1 MRMADM
7 DLVRRLVAADQGLA
21 IVSTTREDGTVQAS
35 LVNAGVTPHP
45 VDGSAVVGFV
55 ARGDAL
61 KLRHLRRRPYANVVF
76 RAGWEWVAVEGTT
89 TLIGPDDPLPG
100 FDAADLPA
108 LLRTIFVAAGGTHDD
123 WDEYDR
129 VMAAE
134 GRTAVLVT
142 PDRITS
148 NA

>member
-1 MRMADM
+1 MADL

-21 IVSTTREDGTVQAS
+21 IVCTTRKDGTVQAS
-35 LVNAGVTPHP
+35 LVNAGVTTDP
-45 VDGSAVVGFV
+45 VDGRAVVALV

-89 TLIGPDDPLPG
+89 TLIGPDDPRPG
-100 FDAADLPA
+100 FDAAELPA
-108 LLRTIFVAAGGTHDD
+108 LLRTIFTAAGGTHDD

-129 VMAAE
+129 VMATE
-134 GRTAVLVT
+134 RRTAVLVT
-142 PDRITS
+142 PDRISS

>member
-1 MRMADM
+1 MADIE
-7 DLVRRLVAADQGLA
+7 LVRRLVAADQGLA
-21 IVSTTREDGTVQAS
+21 VVSTTRRDGTIQSS
-35 LVNAGVTPHP
+35 LVNAGVSPHP
-45 VDGSAVVGFV
+45 VDGHDVVAFV

-61 KLRHLRRRPYANVVF
+61 KLRHLRRRPYANVVL
-76 RAGWEWVAVEGTT
+76 RAGWEWVAVEGST
-89 TLIGPDDPLPG
+89 TLVGPDDALEG
-100 FDAADLPA
+100 FDAAALPG
-108 LLRTIFVAAGGTHDD
+108 LLRAVFRSAGGSHDD

-134 GRTAVLVT
+134 RRTAVLVE

>member
-1 MRMADM
+1 MADM

-21 IVSTTREDGTVQAS
+21 IVSTTRRDGTVQAS
-35 LVNAGVTPHP
+35 LVNAGVTVHP
-45 VDGSAVVGFV
+45 VDGHDVVAFV
-55 ARGDAL
+55 AHGDAL

-89 TLIGPDDPLPG
+89 TLIGPDDPEPG
-100 FDAADLPA
+100 VDPSDLPA
-108 LLRTIFVAAGGTHDD
+108 LLRTIFMSAGGTHDD

-134 GRTAVLVT
+134 HRTAVLVT
-142 PDRITS
+142 PDRISS

>member
-1 MRMADM
+1 MADIE
-7 DLVRRLVAADQGLA
+7 LVRRLVVADHGLA
-21 IVSTTREDGTVQAS
+21 IVSTTRRDGTIQSS
-35 LVNAGVTPHP
+35 LVNAGIVSHP
-45 VDGSAVVGFV
+45 LDEHDVVAFV

-61 KLRHLRRRPYANVVF
+61 KVRHLRRRPYANVVL
-76 RAGWEWVAVEGTT
+76 RAGWEWVAVEGPT
-89 TLIGPDDPLPG
+89 TLVGPDDPLPG
-100 FDAADLPA
+100 FDVARVPA
-108 LLRTIFVAAGGTHDD
+108 LLRAVFRSAGGSHDD

-134 GRTAVLVT
+134 RRTAVLVE